1 MTKLGDMRTYGGTN
15 TPAKQRARNTGLSSL
30 PAASFSAL
38 PPPPPPPLHSMLLHQ
53 NVSNPASAFGQSY
66 PYQQVPM
73 TCPTPNALFGSAA
86 TNLPEPA
93 RKETEP
99 TPDYISEPRDMC
111 DDIVAFGGEDEEQ
124 ARYLL
129 QVSNDLS
136 EREIM
141 TTKRA
146 QRWSDGGKSTEEVVK
161 GSKKMKSTTLKMIG
175 NKSTQG

>member
-1 MTKLGDMRTYGGTN
+1 
-15 TPAKQRARNTGLSSL
+15 
-30 PAASFSAL
+30 
-38 PPPPPPPLHSMLLHQ
+38 
-53 NVSNPASAFGQSY
+53 
-66 PYQQVPM
+66 
-73 TCPTPNALFGSAA
+73 
-86 TNLPEPA
+86 
-93 RKETEP
+93 
-99 TPDYISEPRDMC
+99 MC

-146 QRWSDGGKSTEEVVK
+146 QRWSDEGKSTEEVVK
-161 GSKKMKSTTLKMIG
+161 GLTKMKSTTLKMIG